1 MRDFSPQGKKSA
13 IVFQMEMDPD
23 LMWERQVS
31 TLCRGTINQNERF
44 FHTKSKISTCLPNEN
59 GPRFDVGA
67 LAKYSI

>member
-31 TLCRGTINQNERF
+31 TLCRGRMIKMRDFFTQSQKSELVFQMKVGPDLKWER
-44 FHTKSKISTCLPNEN
+44 
-59 GPRFDVGA
+59 
-67 LAKYSI
+67 